1 MERLMLLD
9 LFRRPAGVVLW
20 LLAVLAA
27 PSPVQAQQLAGPDYT
42 LNAGDELEVSIWKE
56 PDLSKKVI
64 VRPDGKFSFPLAGDV
79 VAVGRT
85 VMQVQNEITNKLKT
99 YIPEVFVSIGVT
111 GLEGSRIYVI
121 GQVNKPGSFVM
132 NPRVNVLQALSTA
145 GGLTPYAASNDI
157 VVLRGATGKQ
167 RTLPFR
173 YGDVSRGRNLEQ
185 NVALEAG
192 DVVVVP

>member
-1 MERLMLLD
+1 MKRWILVN
-9 LFRRPAGVVLW
+9 LFRRPAG
-20 LLAVLAA
+20 AVLCLFAVFCVSA
-27 PSPVQAQQLAGPDYT
+27 PVHAQLTSPDYT
-42 LNAGDELEVSIWKE
+42 LNAGDELEITIWKE

-64 VRPDGKFSFPLAGDV
+64 VRPDGKFSFPLAGDI
-79 VAVGRT
+79 VAQGRS
-85 VMQVQNEITNKLKT
+85 VMQVQTEITNKMKT

-111 GLEGSRIYVI
+111 GLEGSRVYVI

-145 GGLTPYAASNDI
+145 GGLTPYAAVNDI
-157 VVLRGATGKQ
+157 VVLRGAAGKQ
-167 RTLPFR
+167 RTLPFK
-173 YGDVSRGRNLEQ
+173 YGDVSRGRSLEQ